1 MTDIDSTLIYLR
13 LFKIG
18 DYSIFDL
25 VLTFLLAYLLS
36 FPLKQFGFGI
46 TRKQLFYLA
55 IPFSII
61 IHKLFGIHTPL
72 TDRFFNPKNYYVL
85 KISMLYLTY
94 KGIYNL

>member
-1 MTDIDSTLIYLR
+1 MNDINSIVSYLR
-13 LFKIG
+13 SFTIG

-36 FPLKQFGFGI
+36 FPLKQFGI
-46 TRKQLFYLA
+46 VRKQLFYLA

-61 IHKLFGIHTPL
+61 IHKILGIHTPL
-72 TDRFFNPKNYYVL
+72 TDRFFNPNNYYFL